1 MNNFHSTNPNFA
13 NYDKGIY
20 LTSADI
26 IEKRNNEL
34 PSLMTEYNDNSKIST
49 YKKLNLPK
57 INKTKIKDYTN
68 EFSESEILYTN
79 FHSSFSPENFYDYG
93 ESCNK
98 FYPKMDKT
106 LKDGLCP
113 RNIILKTRKYNEEER
128 KIISDLK
135 KDEIIQRSSGQ
146 GMHMR
151 IQGYRTLNKREP
163 FKLILSKLEAGKI
176 YDKSDF
182 ENKKIEIK
190 ENEIEDNKNKDN
202 IVKDGYHMV
211 KNRKSIKP
219 KIYHLYKEKKKRT
232 EKFIKRRSSLL
243 NRPLNDLIR
252 DDKPPSF
259 IDKESM
265 SLLKN
270 MKNRN
275 RDYEVLHAL
284 EKCGEI
290 DLKYYLGL

>member
-1 MNNFHSTNPNFA
+1 MNNFHISNPNFS
-13 NYDKGIY
+13 NYNKGIY

-26 IEKRNNEL
+26 IENRNNEL
-34 PSLMTEYNDNSKIST
+34 PTLMTEYNDNSKIST

-57 INKTKIKDYTN
+57 INKTKIRDYTN
-68 EFSESEILYTN
+68 EFSDSEVLFTN

-128 KIISDLK
+128 KMISDLK
-135 KDEIIQRSSGQ
+135 KDEMIQRSSGQ

-151 IQGYRTLNKREP
+151 IQDYRTLNKREP

-176 YDKSDF
+176 FDKSDL
-182 ENKKIEIK
+182 ENKKNEIK
-190 ENEIEDNKNKDN
+190 ENEKEDNQKNIK
-202 IVKDGYHMV
+202 KDGYHII

-243 NRPLNDLIR
+243 NRPLNELIR

-265 SLLKN
+265 AIIKN

-284 EKCGEI
+284 EKCGES
-290 DLKYYLGL
+290 DLRYYLGL

>member
-26 IEKRNNEL
+26 IENRNNEL
-34 PSLMTEYNDNSKIST
+34 PTLMTEYNDNSKIST

-57 INKTKIKDYTN
+57 INKTKIRDYTN
-68 EFSESEILYTN
+68 EFSDSEIIYTN

-128 KIISDLK
+128 KMISDLK
-135 KDEIIQRSSGQ
+135 KDEMIQRSSGQ

-151 IQGYRTLNKREP
+151 IQDYRTLNKREP

-176 YDKSDF
+176 FDKSDL
-182 ENKKIEIK
+182 ENKKNEIK
-190 ENEIEDNKNKDN
+190 ENEKEDNQKNIK
-202 IVKDGYHMV
+202 KDGYI

-243 NRPLNDLIR
+243 NRPLNELIR

-265 SLLKN
+265 AIIKN

-284 EKCGEI
+284 EKCGES
-290 DLKYYLGL
+290 DLRYYLGL

>member
-1 MNNFHSTNPNFA
+1 MNNFHTTNPNFS
-13 NYDKGIY
+13 NYNKGIY

-26 IEKRNNEL
+26 IENRNNEL
-34 PSLMTEYNDNSKIST
+34 PTLLTEYNDNSKIST

-57 INKTKIKDYTN
+57 INKTKIRDYTN
-68 EFSESEILYTN
+68 EFSDSEILFTN

-128 KIISDLK
+128 KMISDLK
-135 KDEIIQRSSGQ
+135 KDEMIQRSSGQ

-151 IQGYRTLNKREP
+151 IQDYRTLNKREP

-176 YDKSDF
+176 FDKSDL
-182 ENKKIEIK
+182 ENKKNEIK
-190 ENEIEDNKNKDN
+190 ENEKEDNQKNIK
-202 IVKDGYHMV
+202 KDGYHII

-243 NRPLNDLIR
+243 NRPLNELIR

-265 SLLKN
+265 AIIKN

-275 RDYEVLHAL
+275 RDDEVLHAL
-284 EKCGEI
+284 EKCGES
-290 DLKYYLGL
+290 DLRYYLGL

>member
-1 MNNFHSTNPNFA
+1 MNNFHTTNPNFS
-13 NYDKGIY
+13 NYNKGIY

-26 IEKRNNEL
+26 IENRNNEL
-34 PSLMTEYNDNSKIST
+34 PTLMTEYNDNSKIST

-57 INKTKIKDYTN
+57 INKTKIRDYTN
-68 EFSESEILYTN
+68 EFSDSEVLFTN

-128 KIISDLK
+128 KMISDLK
-135 KDEIIQRSSGQ
+135 KDEMIQRSSGQ

-151 IQGYRTLNKREP
+151 IQDYRTLNKREP

-176 YDKSDF
+176 FDKSDL
-182 ENKKIEIK
+182 ENKKNEIK
-190 ENEIEDNKNKDN
+190 ENEKEDNQKNIK
-202 IVKDGYHMV
+202 KDGYYII

-243 NRPLNDLIR
+243 NRPLNELIR

-265 SLLKN
+265 DIIKN

-284 EKCGEI
+284 EKCGES

>member
-1 MNNFHSTNPNFA
+1 MNNFHTTNPNFS
-13 NYDKGIY
+13 NYNKGIY

-26 IEKRNNEL
+26 IENRNNEL
-34 PSLMTEYNDNSKIST
+34 PTLMTEYNDNSKIST

-57 INKTKIKDYTN
+57 INKTKIRDYTN
-68 EFSESEILYTN
+68 EFSDSEILFTN

-135 KDEIIQRSSGQ
+135 KDEMIQRSSGQ

-151 IQGYRTLNKREP
+151 IQDYRTLNKREP

-176 YDKSDF
+176 FDKSDL
-182 ENKKIEIK
+182 ENKKNEIK
-190 ENEIEDNKNKDN
+190 ENEKEDNQKNIK
-202 IVKDGYHMV
+202 KDGYYII

-265 SLLKN
+265 DIIKN

-284 EKCGEI
+284 EKCGES

>member
-57 INKTKIKDYTN
+57 IHKTIKKDYTN
-68 EFSESEILYTN
+68 EFSDSEILFTN

-135 KDEIIQRSSGQ
+135 KDEMIQRSIGQ

-202 IVKDGYHMV
+202 IIKDGYHMI

-232 EKFIKRRSSLL
+232 EKFVKRRSSLL

-265 SLLKN
+265 SLIKN

>member
-34 PSLMTEYNDNSKIST
+34 PSLMTEYNDNSKISR

-68 EFSESEILYTN
+68 EFSDSEIIYTN

-135 KDEIIQRSSGQ
+135 KDEMIQRSIGQ

-202 IVKDGYHMV
+202 IIKDGYHMI

-232 EKFIKRRSSLL
+232 EKFVKRRSSLL

-265 SLLKN
+265 SLIKN

>member
-1 MNNFHSTNPNFA
+1 MNNFHTTNPNFS
-13 NYDKGIY
+13 NYNKGIY

-26 IEKRNNEL
+26 IENRNNEL
-34 PSLMTEYNDNSKIST
+34 PTLMTEYNDNSKIST

-57 INKTKIKDYTN
+57 INKTKIRDYTN
-68 EFSESEILYTN
+68 EFSDSEILFTN

-128 KIISDLK
+128 KMISDLK
-135 KDEIIQRSSGQ
+135 KDEMIQRSSGQ

-151 IQGYRTLNKREP
+151 IQDYRTLNKREP

-176 YDKSDF
+176 FDKSDL
-182 ENKKIEIK
+182 ENKKNEIK
-190 ENEIEDNKNKDN
+190 ENEKEENKTN
-202 IVKDGYHMV
+202 IKKDGYHII

-243 NRPLNDLIR
+243 NRPLNELIR

-265 SLLKN
+265 AIIKN

-284 EKCGEI
+284 EKCGES

>member
-1 MNNFHSTNPNFA
+1 MNNFHTTNPNFS
-13 NYDKGIY
+13 NYNKGIY

-34 PSLMTEYNDNSKIST
+34 PSLMTEYNDNSKINT

-57 INKTKIKDYTN
+57 INKTKIRDYTN
-68 EFSESEILYTN
+68 EFSDSEVLFTN

-128 KIISDLK
+128 KMISDLK
-135 KDEIIQRSSGQ
+135 KDEMIQRSSGQ

-151 IQGYRTLNKREP
+151 IQDYRTLNKREP

-202 IVKDGYHMV
+202 IIKDGYHMI

-232 EKFIKRRSSLL
+232 EKFVKRRSSLL

-265 SLLKN
+265 SLIKN

>member
-1 MNNFHSTNPNFA
+1 MNNFHTTNPNFS
-13 NYDKGIY
+13 NYNKGIY

-26 IEKRNNEL
+26 IENRNNEL
-34 PSLMTEYNDNSKIST
+34 PTLMTEYNDNSKIST

-68 EFSESEILYTN
+68 EFSDSEIIYTN

-135 KDEIIQRSSGQ
+135 KDEMIQRSIGQ

-202 IVKDGYHMV
+202 IIKDGYHMI

-232 EKFIKRRSSLL
+232 EKFVKRRSSLL
-243 NRPLNDLIR
+243 NRPLNELIR

-265 SLLKN
+265 AIIKN

>member
-1 MNNFHSTNPNFA
+1 MNNFHTTNPNFS
-13 NYDKGIY
+13 NYNKGIY

-26 IEKRNNEL
+26 IENRNNEL
-34 PSLMTEYNDNSKIST
+34 PTLMTEYNDNSKIST

-57 INKTKIKDYTN
+57 INKTKIRDYTN
-68 EFSESEILYTN
+68 EFSDSEILFTN

-128 KIISDLK
+128 KMISDLK
-135 KDEIIQRSSGQ
+135 KDEMIQRSSGQ

-151 IQGYRTLNKREP
+151 VQDYRTLNKREP

-176 YDKSDF
+176 FDKSDL
-182 ENKKIEIK
+182 ENKKNEIK
-190 ENEIEDNKNKDN
+190 ENEKEDNQKNIK
-202 IVKDGYHMV
+202 KDGYYII

-243 NRPLNDLIR
+243 NRPLNELIR

-265 SLLKN
+265 DIIKN

-284 EKCGEI
+284 EKCGES

>member
-34 PSLMTEYNDNSKIST
+34 PSLMTEYNDNSKINT

-68 EFSESEILYTN
+68 EFSDSEIIYTN

-135 KDEIIQRSSGQ
+135 KDEMIQRSIGQ

-202 IVKDGYHMV
+202 IIKDGYHMI

-232 EKFIKRRSSLL
+232 EKFVKRRSSLL

-265 SLLKN
+265 SLIKN

>member
-1 MNNFHSTNPNFA
+1 
-13 NYDKGIY
+13 
-20 LTSADI
+20 
-26 IEKRNNEL
+26 
-34 PSLMTEYNDNSKIST
+34 MTEYNDNSKINT

-68 EFSESEILYTN
+68 EFSDSEIIYTN

-135 KDEIIQRSSGQ
+135 KDEMIQRSIGQ

-202 IVKDGYHMV
+202 IIKDGYHMI

-232 EKFIKRRSSLL
+232 EKFVKRRSSLL

-259 IDKESM
+259 IDKESFAII
-265 SLLKN
+265 KN

>member
-1 MNNFHSTNPNFA
+1 
-13 NYDKGIY
+13 
-20 LTSADI
+20 
-26 IEKRNNEL
+26 
-34 PSLMTEYNDNSKIST
+34 MTEYNDNIKINT

-57 INKTKIKDYTN
+57 IHKTNKKDYTN
-68 EFSESEILYTN
+68 EFSDSEILFTN

-106 LKDGLCP
+106 LKDGLSP

-135 KDEIIQRSSGQ
+135 KDEMIQRSNGQ

-151 IQGYRTLNKREP
+151 IQGYRTLNKKQP
-163 FKLILSKLEAGKI
+163 FKLILSKLEPGKI
-176 YDKSDF
+176 YDKSDI
-182 ENKKIEIK
+182 ENQKNEIK
-190 ENEIEDNKNKDN
+190 ENEDNNNKD
-202 IVKDGYHMV
+202 IMKDGYKV
-211 KNRKSIKP
+211 IKNRKSIKP

-243 NRPLNDLIR
+243 NRPLNELLR
-252 DDKPPSF
+252 NDKPPSF
-259 IDKESM
+259 IDKESFAII
-265 SLLKN
+265 KN

-284 EKCGEI
+284 EKCGEGE
-290 DLKYYLGL
+290 LKYYIGV

>member
-1 MNNFHSTNPNFA
+1 MNNFHTTNPNFS
-13 NYDKGIY
+13 NYNKGIY

-34 PSLMTEYNDNSKIST
+34 PSLMTEYNDNSKISR

-57 INKTKIKDYTN
+57 INKTKIRDYTN
-68 EFSESEILYTN
+68 EFSDSEVLFTN

-135 KDEIIQRSSGQ
+135 KDEMIQRSIGQ

-202 IVKDGYHMV
+202 IIKDGYHMI

>member
-68 EFSESEILYTN
+68 EFSDSEIIYTN

-135 KDEIIQRSSGQ
+135 KDEMIQRSIGQ

-176 YDKSDF
+176 FDKSDL
-182 ENKKIEIK
+182 ENKKNEIK
-190 ENEIEDNKNKDN
+190 ENEKEDNQKNIK
-202 IVKDGYHMV
+202 KDGYHII

-265 SLLKN
+265 AIIKN

-284 EKCGEI
+284 EKCGEGE
-290 DLKYYLGL
+290 LKYYIGV

>member
-1 MNNFHSTNPNFA
+1 MNNFHTTNPNFS
-13 NYDKGIY
+13 NYNKGIY

-26 IEKRNNEL
+26 IENRNNEL
-34 PSLMTEYNDNSKIST
+34 PTLMTEYNDNSKIST

-57 INKTKIKDYTN
+57 INKTKIRDYTN
-68 EFSESEILYTN
+68 EFSDSEVLFTN

-128 KIISDLK
+128 KMISDLK
-135 KDEIIQRSSGQ
+135 KDEMIQRSSGQ

-151 IQGYRTLNKREP
+151 IQDYRTLNKREP

-176 YDKSDF
+176 FDKSDL
-182 ENKKIEIK
+182 ENKKNEIK
-190 ENEIEDNKNKDN
+190 ENEKEDNQKNIK
-202 IVKDGYHMV
+202 KDGYHII

-243 NRPLNDLIR
+243 NRPLNELIR

-265 SLLKN
+265 AIIKN

-284 EKCGEI
+284 EKCGES

>member
-1 MNNFHSTNPNFA
+1 MNNFHTTNPNFS
-13 NYDKGIY
+13 NYNKGIY

-26 IEKRNNEL
+26 IENRNNEL
-34 PSLMTEYNDNSKIST
+34 PTLMTEYNDNSKIST

-57 INKTKIKDYTN
+57 INKTKIRDYTN
-68 EFSESEILYTN
+68 EFSDSEVLFTN

-128 KIISDLK
+128 KMISDLK
-135 KDEIIQRSSGQ
+135 KDEMIQRSSGQ

-151 IQGYRTLNKREP
+151 IQDYRTLNKREP

-176 YDKSDF
+176 FDKSDL
-182 ENKKIEIK
+182 ENKKNEIK
-190 ENEIEDNKNKDN
+190 ENEKEENKTN
-202 IVKDGYHMV
+202 IKKDGYHII

-243 NRPLNDLIR
+243 NRPLNELIR

-265 SLLKN
+265 AIIKN

-284 EKCGEI
+284 EKCGES
-290 DLKYYLGL
+290 DLRYYLGL

>member
-1 MNNFHSTNPNFA
+1 MNNFHTTNPNFS

-57 INKTKIKDYTN
+57 INKTKIRDYTN
-68 EFSESEILYTN
+68 EFSDSEVLFTN

>member
-1 MNNFHSTNPNFA
+1 MNNFHTTNPNFS
-13 NYDKGIY
+13 NYNKGIY

-26 IEKRNNEL
+26 IENRNNEL
-34 PSLMTEYNDNSKIST
+34 PTLMTEYNDNSKIST

-57 INKTKIKDYTN
+57 INKTKIRDYTN
-68 EFSESEILYTN
+68 EFSDSEVLFTN

-128 KIISDLK
+128 KMISDLK
-135 KDEIIQRSSGQ
+135 KDEMIQRSSGQ

-151 IQGYRTLNKREP
+151 IQDYRTLNKREP
-163 FKLILSKLEAGKI
+163 FKLILSKLETGKI
-176 YDKSDF
+176 FDKSDL
-182 ENKKIEIK
+182 ENKKNEIK
-190 ENEIEDNKNKDN
+190 ENEKEENKTN
-202 IVKDGYHMV
+202 IKKDGYHII

-243 NRPLNDLIR
+243 NRPLNELIR

-265 SLLKN
+265 AIIKN

-284 EKCGEI
+284 EKCGES

>member
-1 MNNFHSTNPNFA
+1 MNNFHTTNPNFS
-13 NYDKGIY
+13 NYNKGIY

-26 IEKRNNEL
+26 IENRNNEL
-34 PSLMTEYNDNSKIST
+34 PTLMTEYNDNSKIST

-57 INKTKIKDYTN
+57 INKTKIRDYTN
-68 EFSESEILYTN
+68 EFSDSEVLFTN

-128 KIISDLK
+128 KMISDLK
-135 KDEIIQRSSGQ
+135 KDEMIQRSSGQ

-151 IQGYRTLNKREP
+151 IQDYRTLNKREP

-176 YDKSDF
+176 FDKSDL
-182 ENKKIEIK
+182 ENKKNEIK
-190 ENEIEDNKNKDN
+190 ENEKEENKTN
-202 IVKDGYHMV
+202 IKKDGYHII

-243 NRPLNDLIR
+243 NRPLNELIR

-265 SLLKN
+265 AIIKN

-284 EKCGEI
+284 EKCGES

>member
-1 MNNFHSTNPNFA
+1 MNNFHTTNPNFS
-13 NYDKGIY
+13 NYNKGIY

-26 IEKRNNEL
+26 IENRNNEL
-34 PSLMTEYNDNSKIST
+34 PTLMTEYNDNSKISR
-49 YKKLNLPK
+49 YNKLNLPK

-68 EFSESEILYTN
+68 EFSDSEIIYTN

-135 KDEIIQRSSGQ
+135 KDEMIQRSIGQ

-202 IVKDGYHMV
+202 IIKDGYHMI

-232 EKFIKRRSSLL
+232 EKFVKRRSSLL
-243 NRPLNDLIR
+243 NRPLNELIR

-265 SLLKN
+265 SLIKN

>member
-1 MNNFHSTNPNFA
+1 MNNFHTTNPNFS
-13 NYDKGIY
+13 NYNKGIY

-26 IEKRNNEL
+26 IENRNNEL
-34 PSLMTEYNDNSKIST
+34 PTLMTEYNDNSKIST

-57 INKTKIKDYTN
+57 INKTKIRDYTN
-68 EFSESEILYTN
+68 EFSDSEVLFTN

-128 KIISDLK
+128 KMISDLK
-135 KDEIIQRSSGQ
+135 KDEMIQRSSGQ

-151 IQGYRTLNKREP
+151 IQDYRTLNKREP

-176 YDKSDF
+176 FDKSDL
-182 ENKKIEIK
+182 ENKKNEIK
-190 ENEIEDNKNKDN
+190 ENEKEDNQKNIK
-202 IVKDGYHMV
+202 KDGYHII

-243 NRPLNDLIR
+243 NRPLNELIR

-265 SLLKN
+265 AIIKN

-284 EKCGEI
+284 EKCGES
-290 DLKYYLGL
+290 DLRYYLGL

>member
-68 EFSESEILYTN
+68 EFSDSEIIYTN

-135 KDEIIQRSSGQ
+135 KDEMIQRSIGQ

-202 IVKDGYHMV
+202 IIKDGYHMI

-232 EKFIKRRSSLL
+232 EKFVKRRSSLL

-265 SLLKN
+265 SLIKN